1 MANSPKS
8 SFKIWKPLLFSFIL
22 ILGMIFGYD
31 LHDTLRNKLDF
42 QVAAQHNDR
51 LEEII
56 SLIRDKYV
64 DTVNNDLLFKDA
76 VNGVLK
82 HLDPH
87 TSYIPPEELQGIN
100 ESLDGGFYGI
110 GIEFAQIRDTVRV
123 VAVIP
128 GGPSYK
134 AGLRVGELLI
144 SVELHIIAGKN
155 LATDSII
162 HMLRGKQ
169 KSNVQV
175 TVKMPLT
182 DSVRNI
188 TIQRDEVPIYSVDVA
203 MMIDSIT
210 GFIRINRFSAN
221 TYSEFHDA
229 LKLLKEKGLKQLVI
243 DVRDNPG
250 GYLDAV
256 TGVADE
262 LLNDKKLIAYTKGL
276 HTSRTE
282 YTAGKTGLFE
292 EGPLAI
298 LVDESSASASEILAG
313 AVQDWDRGV
322 IIGRRTFGKGLV
334 QEQYDLSGGAALR
347 LTIAKY
353 FTPSGRCIQRSFA
366 KGRYAYMLDYEKRL
380 EEGDDSVKEIAANT
394 DTTKYFTQKNRPV
407 FGGGGI
413 NPDIVVPFD
422 TSSVSR
428 SVLALALS
436 NNMRTAVWDYFI
448 STRIHSNYL
457 TVTHLNKQFKDEP
470 YIIKSFLKLLSAN
483 EQQLAKTI
491 LANPS
496 NAHFLALQIKAQLA
510 RLYFKDI
517 GYFSILNPTDVVLQ
531 KAMQTLHSK
540 QYLQLI
546 KG

>member
-1 MANSPKS
+1 
-8 SFKIWKPLLFSFIL
+8 
-22 ILGMIFGYD
+22 MIFGYD

-64 DTVNNDLLFKDA
+64 DTVNNDLLLKDA
-76 VNGVLK
+76 INGVLK

-87 TSYIPPEELQGIN
+87 TSYIAPEELQGIN
-100 ESLDGGFYGI
+100 ESLEGGFYGI

-128 GGPSYK
+128 GGPSAK
-134 AGLRVGELLI
+134 AGLCVGQMLI
-144 SVELHIIAGKN
+144 SVQNHIIAGKN
-155 LATDSII
+155 IGTDSII

-169 KSNVQV
+169 KS
-175 TVKMPLT
+175 TVSIAVKTPFT
-182 DSVRNI
+182 DSIRNI
-188 TIQRDEVPIYSVDVA
+188 IIQRDEVPIYSVDVA
-203 MMIDSIT
+203 MMLDSIT
-210 GFIRINRFSAN
+210 GLIRINRFSAN
-221 TYSEFHDA
+221 TYSEFRDA
-229 LKLLKEKGLKQLVI
+229 LKQLKDKGLKQLII

-276 HTSRTE
+276 HASRTE
-282 YTAGKTGLFE
+282 YRAGKTGLFE
-292 EGPLAI
+292 EGRLAI

-313 AVQDWDRGV
+313 ALQDWDRGL

-366 KGRYAYMLDYEKRL
+366 KGRDAYMMDYEKRL
-380 EEGDDSVKEIAANT
+380 EEGDDSAKEAVMLA

-407 FGGGGI
+407 YSGGGI

-422 TSSVSR
+422 TTSVSH

-448 STRIHSNYL
+448 STRNLNHYT
-457 TVTHLNKQFKDEP
+457 TVNEYSKQFKDEAL
-470 YIIKSFLKLLSAN
+470 ITNHFLKLLNAQ
-483 EQQLAKTI
+483 EQQMAKKI
-491 LANPS
+491 LAHPS
-496 NAHFLALQIKAQLA
+496 NTHFLSLQIKAQLA
-510 RLYFKDI
+510 RLYFRDP

-531 KAMQTLHSK
+531 KALQTLYSK